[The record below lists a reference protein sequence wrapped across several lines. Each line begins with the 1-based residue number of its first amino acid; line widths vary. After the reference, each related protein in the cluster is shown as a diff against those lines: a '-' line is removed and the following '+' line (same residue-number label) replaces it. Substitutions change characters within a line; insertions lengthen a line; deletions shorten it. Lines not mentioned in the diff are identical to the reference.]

1 MAQFFPFIAFAALL
15 LIGYFCGSVLE
26 RRHFAALEEAER
38 ETREMV
44 LITFPNAPSEWQVHD
59 PTLVHGS
66 VVISL
71 DYFKR
76 FLAGLKAMVGGRITA
91 YEPLLDRAR
100 REALIRLKF
109 AARAQGYDTVVN
121 VRLETSCL
129 ASSRGDANGVA
140 GIEILAFGTAVHRG
154 A

>member
-1 MAQFFPFIAFAALL
+1 MPVILMVVFLVV
-15 LIGYFCGSVLE
+15 GYVAGTINES
-26 RRHFAALEEAER
+26 RHFAALRRGEEDSR
-38 ETREMV
+38 DMIV
-44 LITFPNAPSEWQVHD
+44 ITFPDAPSEWNVFD
-59 PTLVHGS
+59 PTLVTGS

-76 FLAGLKAMVGGRITA
+76 FIAGLKAFVGGRITT

-100 REALIRLKF
+100 REALLRMKN

-129 ASSRGDANGVA
+129 ARASSNNGGVS
-140 GIEILAFGTAVHRG
+140 GIEILAFGTAVRRG
-154 A
+154 S